1 MSNVLDKTRIED
13 FQPDALDMALDEV
26 LGVIALRLK
35 PKARVRVLDEL
46 SAQADRLD
54 NFTRAGRVVSIRA
67 PRPLSAL
74 EQQDKARA
82 AAIRYLLGR
91 AF

>member
-1 MSNVLDKTRIED
+1 MSNIQDKPRIED
-13 FQPDALDMALDEV
+13 FQPEALDMALDEV
-26 LGVIALRLK
+26 LSVITYRMK
-35 PKARVRVLDEL
+35 PKARSRVLDEL
-46 SAQADRLD
+46 SAHADRLD

-67 PRPLSAL
+67 PRPHSAL